1 MSIRSKDPTFVYL
14 VLCAGW
20 PLFFSMLAVTNL
32 VYQVQVAHLD
42 PFRLLL
48 VGSVLELTCLV
59 FQVPTG
65 LFADAFSRR
74 WAVSVGVALSG
85 AGFIIEGSIPQLT
98 SILVAQVVWGIG
110 ATLASGAEDAWIT
123 DEVGQERAGPLFL
136 RASQVGG
143 ATSLV
148 GITDE
153 VGQERAGPLF
163 LRASQAGGATS
174 LVGIVVGVGLAS
186 IRLNL
191 PIVIGGALLVALGVY
206 LFFAMTEAGYSAVRS
221 EPMGSLASMAAGAR
235 SSIVSL
241 RRRPLILTILAITV
255 VLGLSGERVAR
266 LWQVHFLRDIGLP
279 RFAGFSPV
287 LWFGLISGVA
297 SLFGIAATWV
307 IRRRLD
313 LDNHSHVGRLLFALT
328 AIRAL
333 TLAGFALAANL
344 YVAIALI
351 WVDSVMQ
358 DVFSPVQ
365 RAWLNRSL
373 DPSNRATLFSVD
385 GQADA
390 LGQVVGGPI
399 IGVVASGVSIRAAL
413 VCSAGLLTLALPLLA
428 RALGQA
434 PILPL
439 KPDFKSA
446 T

>member
-1 MSIRSKDPTFVYL
+1 LSIRSKDPTFVYL
-14 VLCAGW
+14 VLSAGW

-32 VYQVQVAHLD
+32 VYQVQTAHLD

-74 WAVSVGVALSG
+74 WAVSVGVALTG
-85 AGFIIEGSIPQLT
+85 AGFILEGSIPQFA
-98 SILVAQVVWGIG
+98 SILVAQVVWGVG
-110 ATLASGAEDAWIT
+110 ATLSSGAEDAWIT

-136 RASQVGG
+136 RASQLGG
-143 ATSLV
+143 ATSLI
-148 GITDE
+148 GIC
-153 VGQERAGPLF
+153 
-163 LRASQAGGATS
+163 
-174 LVGIVVGVGLAS
+174 VGVGLAS

-191 PIVIGGALLVALGVY
+191 PIVIGGALLVVLGVY
-206 LFFAMTEAGYSAVRS
+206 LFAAMTEAGYSAVRS
-221 EPMGSLASMAAGAR
+221 EPRGSLASMAAAAR

-241 RRRPLILTILAITV
+241 RDRPLIVTILAITV
-255 VLGLSGERVAR
+255 VLGLSSEGVDR
-266 LWQVHFLRDIGLP
+266 LYQVHFLRDVGLP
-279 RFAGFSPV
+279 SFAGFSPV
-287 LWFGLISGVA
+287 LWFGLISGAA

-307 IRRRLD
+307 VRRRLD
-313 LDNHSHVGRLLFALT
+313 LENDAHVGRLLLAFT
-328 AIRAL
+328 AIRAVA
-333 TLAGFALAANL
+333 LAGFALAANL
-344 YVAIALI
+344 YLAIALI
-351 WVDSVMQ
+351 WIAGVMR

-399 IGVVASGVSIRAAL
+399 IGVIASGISIRAAL
-413 VCSAGLLTLALPLLA
+413 VTSATLLTLALPLFV

-434 PILPL
+434 PIGRL
-439 KPDFKSA
+439 KPDLKPG

>member
-1 MSIRSKDPTFVYL
+1 LSIRSKDPTFVYL
-14 VLCAGW
+14 VLSAGW

-74 WAVSVGVALSG
+74 WAVSVGIALTG
-85 AGFIIEGSIPQLT
+85 AGFILEGLIPQFA

-110 ATLASGAEDAWIT
+110 ATLSSGAEDAWIT
-123 DEVGQERAGPLFL
+123 DEVGQERAGQLFL
-136 RASQVGG
+136 RASQVGQG
-143 ATSLV
+143 TSLI
-148 GITDE
+148 GIC
-153 VGQERAGPLF
+153 
-163 LRASQAGGATS
+163 
-174 LVGIVVGVGLAS
+174 VGVGLAS

-191 PIVIGGALLVALGVY
+191 PIVIGGALLVMLGIY

-221 EPMGSLASMAAGAR
+221 EPRSSLAGMAAGAR

-241 RRRPLILTILAITV
+241 RSRPLILTILAITV
-255 VLGLSGERVAR
+255 VLGLSGEGVDR
-266 LWQVHFLRDIGLP
+266 LYQVHFLRDIGLP
-279 RFAGFSPV
+279 TFAGFSPV

-307 IRRRLD
+307 VRRRLD
-313 LDNHSHVGRLLFALT
+313 LENHSDVGRLLFAFT

-344 YVAIALI
+344 NLAIALI
-351 WVDSVMQ
+351 WVASVMR

-399 IGVVASGVSIRAAL
+399 IGVIASGISIRAAL
-413 VCSAGLLTLALPLLA
+413 VCSAALLTLALPLFA

-434 PILPL
+434 PRVGL
-439 KPDFKSA
+439 KPDLKSA